1 MGTIKIVAS
10 GKAIKW
16 EVSSDNV
23 LVNINCDN
31 GHEVDI
37 DVQAFLKGEQGLQG
51 IQGAQGLQGIQ
62 GVQGIQGPQGIQG
75 LGINYRVYTA
85 MLFQSSTD
93 APIVQ
98 VVDNTLGANTS
109 FYYNSVGS
117 YSMDMGNVPDLFGAF
132 VLPFLFPSTFVSNA
146 TISLSYSGFAI
157 NIETRIN
164 GTLSN
169 GVLNANTFEVRV
181 YNQ

>member
-1 MGTIKIVAS
+1 MS
-10 GKAIKW
+10 
-16 EVSSDNV
+16 NV
-23 LVNINCDN
+23 RITVLDPIWIN
-31 GHEVDI
+31 VDREAAVYI
-37 DVQAFLKGEQGLQG
+37 EGPQGPIGLTGPQG
-51 IQGAQGLQGIQ
+51 IQGIQ
-62 GVQGIQGPQGIQG
+62 GVQGI
-75 LGINYRVYTA
+75 GINYRVYTA
-85 MLFQSSTD
+85 VIFQSSTD
-93 APIVQ
+93 APTVQ

-164 GTLSN
+164 GTLSD